1 MKILITGAGGRV
13 GTQLAR
19 ELAQDHELRLLDV
32 APIDDPHGEV
42 IQGSVADISRRTSIS
57 A

>member
-13 GTQLAR
+13 GTQ
-19 ELAQDHELRLLDV
+19 LAQDHELRLLDV